1 MLQSAFDL
9 FKIKDLRRR
18 ILITLGVI
26 ALYRLGAIIPV
37 PGVNA
42 EALAV
47 LFKGQANTLVDFI
60 NVFSGGAFSRMSIFS
75 MGIMPY
81 INASIIMSLLQGA
94 HVIPY
99 LDSLAKEGE
108 AGRKR
113 LNQITRYAT
122 VVLALIQSFGL
133 TQLIARLPL
142 PGDIPVVQDPGL
154 AFTLTTMVTL
164 VTGTVF
170 VMWLGEQI
178 TEFGVGN
185 GISLIIFSGIV
196 EQLPRSIM
204 NVLREVFELQQ
215 RSLFGAVFLFALVVA
230 VTGLVVWLETG
241 QRKIPVQ
248 YAKRVVGR
256 KMMGGQSTFL
266 PLKVDQSGVI
276 AVIFAVSLLSFPVT
290 IASFSPQAP
299 WAQRTMRVF
308 DHSSWYYNA
317 VYAALII
324 FFCYFYNSVSF
335 NPKDIAENLKKWG
348 GFVLGIRPGEQTAAY
363 LERVMER
370 ITLGG
375 SLSVALLAVLPTLL
389 QARFNAPFFFGGT
402 SILIVVGVA
411 LDTMSQ
417 LESHLI
423 MRHYEGFSKAGRVEG
438 RGRGRWYSA

>member
-1 MLQSAFDL
+1 MLQSIADL
-9 FKIKDLRRR
+9 FRIQDLRKR

-26 ALYRLGAIIPV
+26 ALYRLGVTVPI

-42 EALAV
+42 DALTI
-47 LFKGQANTLVDFI
+47 LFKQQANSLLGFLD
-60 NVFSGGAFSRMSIFS
+60 VFSGGALSRMSIFS

-99 LDSLAKEGE
+99 LDHLAKEGE

-122 VVLALIQSFGL
+122 VVLGFIQSFGL
-133 TQLIARLPL
+133 TQLISRFPL
-142 PGDIPVVQDPGL
+142 PGDIPVVQNPGL
-154 AFTLTTMVTL
+154 AFTMITMVTL

-185 GISLIIFSGIV
+185 GISLIIFTGIV
-196 EQLPRSIM
+196 ERLPSAVTNIF
-204 NVLREVFELQQ
+204 REIFELQQ
-215 RSLFGAVFLFALVVA
+215 RTLFGALFLLAGLLV

-290 IASFSPQAP
+290 IASFSPQSA
-299 WAQRTMRVF
+299 WAQRVNDIFNHNTLG
-308 DHSSWYYNA
+308 YNL
-317 VYAALII
+317 VYAFLII

-348 GFVLGIRPGEQTAAY
+348 GFVLGIRPGEQTATY
-363 LERVMER
+363 LEKVMER

-375 SLSVALLAVLPTLL
+375 SLAVAALAVLPTIM
-389 QARFNAPFFFGGT
+389 QQKFNVPFFFGGT
-402 SILIVVGVA
+402 SILITVGVA
-411 LDTMSQ
+411 LDTVSQ

-423 MRHYEGFSKAGRVEG
+423 MRHYEGFSKTGRVEG
-438 RGRGRWYSA
+438 RGRGRWYSS

>member
-1 MLQSAFDL
+1 MLQSVFDL
-9 FKIKDLRRR
+9 FKIKDLRNR
-18 ILITLGVI
+18 IFMTLGVI
-26 ALYRLGAIIPV
+26 AIYRAGAAITV
-37 PGVNA
+37 PGINK
-42 EALAV
+42 EAIQF
-47 LFKGQANTLVDFI
+47 LFSQQSNTLLGFLD
-60 NVFSGGAFSRMSIFS
+60 VFSGGALSRISIFA

-99 LDSLAKEGE
+99 LDHLQKEGE
-108 AGRKR
+108 TGRKR

-122 VVLALIQSFGL
+122 VVLSIIQSFGL
-133 TQLIARLPL
+133 TQLITRLPL
-142 PGDIPVVQDPGL
+142 QGDIAVVDNPTMG
-154 AFTLTTMVTL
+154 FTLITMTTL
-164 VTGTVF
+164 VAGTIF
-170 VMWLGEQI
+170 TMWLGEQI

-196 EQLPRSIM
+196 EGIPRALA
-204 NVLREVFELQQ
+204 NVIREVFELHS
-215 RSLFGAVFLFALVVA
+215 RSIFGALFILALLLI

-248 YAKRVVGR
+248 YAKRIVGR
-256 KMMGGQSTFL
+256 KMMGGQSTYL

-290 IASFSPQAP
+290 VASFSSQSA
-299 WAQRTMRVF
+299 WGQKINEVF
-308 DHSSWYYNA
+308 NESGWWYNA
-317 VYAALII
+317 VYAILII

-348 GFVLGIRPGEQTAAY
+348 GFVLGVRPGEQTALY

-375 SLSVALLAVLPTLL
+375 ALSVATLAILPSIL
-389 QARFNAPFFFGGT
+389 QSKINLPFYFGGT

-423 MRHYEGFSKAGRVEG
+423 MRHYEGFSKAGKIEG

>member
-1 MLQSAFDL
+1 MIQSVFDL
-9 FKIKDLRRR
+9 FKIQELRKR

-26 ALYRLGAIIPV
+26 ALYRLGVTVPI

-42 EALAV
+42 DALTY
-47 LFKGQANTLVDFI
+47 LFKQQSNSLLGFLD
-60 NVFSGGAFSRMSIFS
+60 VFSGGALSRMSIFS

-99 LDSLAKEGE
+99 LDHLAKEGE

-122 VVLALIQSFGL
+122 VVLGFIQSFGL
-133 TQLIARLPL
+133 TQLISRMPIAGNVP
-142 PGDIPVVQDPGL
+142 IVTDPGL
-154 AFTLTTMVTL
+154 GFTLTTMVTL

-178 TEFGVGN
+178 TEFGIGN
-185 GISLIIFSGIV
+185 GISLIIFTGIV
-196 EQLPRSIM
+196 DRLWPAVS
-204 NVLREVFELQQ
+204 NVFREVFELQQ
-215 RSLFGAVFLFALVVA
+215 RSLFGAALVLAVVLV

-290 IASFSPQAP
+290 IASFSPQ
-299 WAQRTMRVF
+299 
-308 DHSSWYYNA
+308 SSWAHKINDVFNHGAWWYDIS
-317 VYAALII
+317 YATLII

-363 LERVMER
+363 LEKVMER

-375 SLSVALLAVLPTLL
+375 SLAVALLAVLPTIL
-389 QARFNAPFFFGGT
+389 QRKFNVPFFFGGT

-411 LDTMSQ
+411 LDTVSQ

-423 MRHYEGFSKAGRVEG
+423 MRHYEGFSKAGKVA
-438 RGRGRWYSA
+438 GRGRWYAS

>member
-1 MLQSAFDL
+1 MLQSAVDL
-9 FKIKDLRRR
+9 FRIKDLRKR
-18 ILITLGVI
+18 ILMTLGII
-26 ALYRLGAIIPV
+26 AIYRVGAIVPI
-37 PGVNA
+37 PGVNSDA
-42 EALAV
+42 IQL
-47 LFKGQANTLVDFI
+47 LFKQNAGTILGFLD
-60 NVFSGGAFSRMSIFS
+60 VFSGGAMSRMSIFA

-99 LDSLAKEGE
+99 LDRLAKEGE
-108 AGRKR
+108 TGRKQ

-122 VVLALIQSFGL
+122 VFLALIQSFGL
-133 TQLIARLPL
+133 TQLISRLPL
-142 PGDIPVVQDPGL
+142 PGDVPVVQDPGL
-154 AFTLTTMVTL
+154 AFTLVTMVTL

-185 GISLIIFSGIV
+185 GISLIIFAGIV
-196 EQLPRSIM
+196 ERLPAAVS
-204 NVLREVFELQQ
+204 NVFREIFELQS
-215 RSLFGAVFLFALVVA
+215 RTLFSGLLIGAFILVVI
-230 VTGLVVWLETG
+230 GLVVWLETG

-276 AVIFAVSLLSFPVT
+276 AVIFAISIMSFPVT
-290 IASFSPQAP
+290 IASFSPQSAWGTRINEWLNP
-299 WAQRTMRVF
+299 N
-308 DHSSWYYNA
+308 SLGYNA
-317 VYAALII
+317 VYFLMII

-335 NPKDIAENLKKWG
+335 NPKDIADNLKKWG
-348 GFVLGIRPGEQTAAY
+348 GFVLGIRPGEQTALY

-375 SLSVALLAVLPTLL
+375 ALSVATLAVLPTIL
-389 QARFNAPFFFGGT
+389 QQKINVPFFFGGT
-402 SILIVVGVA
+402 SILIIVGVA

-423 MRHYEGFSKAGRVEG
+423 MRQYEGFSKTGRVEG
-438 RGRGRWYSA
+438 RSRGRWYS

>member
-1 MLQSAFDL
+1 MLQSVFDL
-9 FKIKDLRRR
+9 FKIKDLRNR

-26 ALYRLGAIIPV
+26 CLYRLGVVVPV
-37 PGVNA
+37 PGINA
-42 EALAV
+42 DALAI
-47 LFKGQANTLVDFI
+47 LFRSQGGNLLGFLDM
-60 NVFSGGAFSRMSIFS
+60 FSGGALSHMSIFS

-81 INASIIMSLLQGA
+81 INASIIISLLQGA
-94 HVIPY
+94 HVLPY
-99 LDSLAKEGE
+99 LDQLAKEGE

-113 LNQITRYAT
+113 LNQITRYST

-133 TQLIARLPL
+133 TQLISRMSF
-142 PGDIPVVQDPGL
+142 GDAPVVQNPGMS
-154 AFTLTTMVTL
+154 FTLITMITL

-196 EQLPRSIM
+196 DRILPAASR
-204 NVLREVFELQQ
+204 VFREVFELQQ
-215 RSLFGAVFLFALVVA
+215 RSLFGAALLGAFLLVVI
-230 VTGLVVWLETG
+230 GLVVWLETG
-241 QRKIPVQ
+241 QRKVPVQ

-290 IASFSPQAP
+290 IAAFSPEAS
-299 WAQRTMRVF
+299 WARRVN
-308 DHSSWYYNA
+308 DLLNRNTWWYNA
-317 VYAALII
+317 AYAALII

-348 GFVLGIRPGEQTAAY
+348 GFVLGIRPGEQTAIY
-363 LERVMER
+363 LEKVMER

-375 SLSVALLAVLPTLL
+375 SVAVATLAVLPALL
-389 QARFNAPFFFGGT
+389 QAKFNVPFFFGGT

-411 LDTMSQ
+411 LDTVSQ

-423 MRHYEGFSKAGRVEG
+423 MRHYEGFSKTGKMEG
-438 RGRGRWYSA
+438 RRGRWYAA

>member
-1 MLQSAFDL
+1 MIQSVFDL
-9 FKIKDLRRR
+9 FKIQELRKR

-26 ALYRLGAIIPV
+26 ALYRLGVTVPI

-42 EALAV
+42 DALSFM
-47 LFKGQANTLVDFI
+47 FKQQANNLLGFLD
-60 NVFSGGAFSRMSIFS
+60 VFSGGALSRMSIFS

-99 LDSLAKEGE
+99 LDQLAKEGE
-108 AGRKR
+108 TGRKR

-122 VVLALIQSFGL
+122 VVLAFIQSFGL
-133 TQLIARLPL
+133 TQLISRLPVAGNTPTVL
-142 PGDIPVVQDPGL
+142 NPGL
-154 AFTLTTMVTL
+154 AFTMTTMITL
-164 VTGTVF
+164 VAGTVF

-185 GISLIIFSGIV
+185 GTSLIIFTGIV
-196 EQLPRSIM
+196 ERMPAATS

-215 RSLFGAVFLFALVVA
+215 RSLFGAGTILAFLIV

-290 IASFSPQAP
+290 IASFSPQSG
-299 WAQRTMRVF
+299 WAHRMNDMFNRG
-308 DHSSWYYNA
+308 SWWYNA
-317 VYAALII
+317 VYGAMII

-348 GFVLGIRPGEQTAAY
+348 GFVLGIRPGEQTALY

-375 SLSVALLAVLPTLL
+375 SLAVAVLAVLPTILEKK
-389 QARFNAPFFFGGT
+389 FNVPFFFGGT

-411 LDTMSQ
+411 LDTVSQ

-423 MRHYEGFSKAGRVEG
+423 MRQYEGFSKTGRVEG
-438 RGRGRWYSA
+438 RNRGRWYAA

>member
-1 MLQSAFDL
+1 M
-9 FKIKDLRRR
+9 
-18 ILITLGVI
+18 TLGVI
-26 ALYRLGAIIPV
+26 AIYRLGVIIPI

-42 EALAV
+42 DAITL
-47 LFKGQANTLVDFI
+47 LFKQQANTILGFLD
-60 NVFSGGAFSRMSIFS
+60 VFSGGAMSRMSIFA

-99 LDSLAKEGE
+99 FDHLQKEGE

-113 LNQITRYAT
+113 LNQITRYST
-122 VVLALIQSFGL
+122 LVLATIQSFGL
-133 TQLIARLPL
+133 TQLISRLPL
-142 PGDIPVVQDPGL
+142 PGDIPVVQNPGL
-154 AFTLTTMVTL
+154 TFTLTTMITL
-164 VTGTVF
+164 VTGTIF

-185 GISLIIFSGIV
+185 GISLIIFAGIV
-196 EQLPRSIM
+196 ERLPAAVS
-204 NVLREVFELQQ
+204 NVFREVFELQT
-215 RSLFGAVFLFALVVA
+215 RSLFTAAAIGAFILVVI
-230 VTGLVVWLETG
+230 GLVVWLETG
-241 QRKIPVQ
+241 QRKIPIQ

-290 IASFSPQAP
+290 MASFSPQSA
-299 WAQRTMRVF
+299 WAQKINDVF
-308 DHSSWYYNA
+308 NQGAWWYDLT
-317 VYAALII
+317 YAAMIV

-348 GFVLGIRPGEQTAAY
+348 GFVLGIRPGEQTALY

-375 SLSVALLAVLPTLL
+375 ALSVAALAVLPTIL
-389 QARFNAPFFFGGT
+389 QRKVNVPFFFGGT

-423 MRHYEGFSKAGRVEG
+423 MRHYEGFSKTGRMEG